1 MAYDYP
7 EETLIRQFAPWFAR
21 TRGYIEKFEDTD
33 TSGSDPVDSAGFIDN
48 QTVLIEFKDSISPK
62 EVRYRGSTGSSI
74 EKKIRTVLH
83 NLYQGENDRVTQ
95 SLKGWDQNHEPLF
108 ILVVNR
114 MSDTVVTLLNELLS
128 QHGPEWR
135 FGYEVIRWD
144 GDHGET
150 LISCPPK
157 PAPSGVLQEIEF
169 PQMPSTALPR
179 KPPMPI
185 DTLFTTL
192 ESAGLGSHIKAMLEK
207 LKEFGGAKSG
217 GGASHVNFSFPKIS
231 GSAIGIWPDHSNTE
245 KGLCVAY
252 WPEGL
257 ERKFGST
264 ISQQT
269 LPGIEGPR
277 MGHLGGIRF
286 LKTESVV
293 IDFWDCITS
302 R

>member
-1 MAYDYP
+1 MTYDYP
-7 EETLIRQFAPWFAR
+7 EETLIRQFAPWFTR

-33 TSGSDPVDSAGFIDN
+33 TSGADPVDSAGFIDN
-48 QTVLIEFKDSISPK
+48 QTVLIEFKHSISPK
-62 EVRYRGSTGSSI
+62 EVRYLGSTGSSI

-83 NLYQGENDRVTQ
+83 NLYQDNNDRVTQ
-95 SLKGWDQNHEPLF
+95 SLKGWDLDHEPLF

-114 MSDTVVTLLNELLS
+114 MSDTVVTLLNELLI
-128 QHGPEWR
+128 QHGPEWH
-135 FGYEVIRWD
+135 FGYEVIRWH

-150 LISCPPK
+150 IMTCPPK
-157 PAPSGVLQEIEF
+157 PVPRGVLQEIVF

-179 KPPMPI
+179 KPNMPI
-185 DTLFTTL
+185 DTLCTTL
-192 ESAGLGSHIKAMLEK
+192 ESAGLDSHIKAMLKK
-207 LKEFGGAKSG
+207 LKEFDGRISG
-217 GGASHVNFSFPKIS
+217 GGARHVNFSFPKIS
-231 GSAIGIWPDHSNTE
+231 GSAIGIWPDLSNTE

-257 ERKFGST
+257 ERRFGST

-277 MGHLGGIRF
+277 MGHLGGVRF

-293 IDFWDCITS
+293 VDFWDCITC